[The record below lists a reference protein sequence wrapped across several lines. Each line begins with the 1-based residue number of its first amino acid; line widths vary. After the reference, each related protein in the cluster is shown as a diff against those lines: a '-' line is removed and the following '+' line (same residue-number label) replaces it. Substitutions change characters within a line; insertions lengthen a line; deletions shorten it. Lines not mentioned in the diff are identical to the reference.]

1 MVDRSRHSP
10 IFIDYTG
17 KRWRRIR
24 RAALAVGVV
33 TTVLALVLVGTIVLW
48 PSMPPELPLATANNK
63 TIARATTGKPGAF
76 TKVDRLRTA
85 YRRKLAAAMKQYGTP
100 TSRRPEA
107 IPSLNI
113 GTGNRKPRNDA
124 IVAGFYV
131 NWADNSFASLTRN
144 YDKLDWVIGEWGFF
158 PANADTLLIRIK
170 PQVIELLNS
179 RPIETRPALWLRI
192 TNYVVDLLRIKPQF
206 VERLNRRTIETRPS
220 LFLMITNYVVDPGK
234 DSAMGKFDPE
244 VVRRFLA
251 NPTARAN
258 AIRQLRAAVTTYGLA
273 GTTLD
278 LENFS
283 DPALQSQ
290 VLSFAH
296 ELHDAMHS
304 MGKLATQAIA
314 AGDPDSYVQRAGS
327 INDKIFPMIFDE
339 HYAGGEPGPI
349 ASQRFYATQARR
361 FARLVSPSR
370 LILMV
375 GAYGYDWNDAEAIA
389 LHRAENFDFQ
399 ETMRAA
405 RGPEQ
410 PRPRFD
416 PVSMNPYM
424 QWTTPDSTDHVLW
437 YLDAAT
443 AYNEMLVGKALGV
456 AGHAI
461 WHLGGEDP
469 SLWNVIKTD
478 GSLLP
483 PDSLRDMRPSYD
495 AEFEGTGEI
504 LQVTYFPNDGQRN
517 LQIDAASGFI
527 TNETL
532 VKVPIPYVVAR
543 TGGQPR
549 NRHRVALTFDDGP
562 DARWTPQIL
571 DTLRSRGV
579 KATFFVVG
587 QNVDTHQRLL
597 QRMYNEGHE
606 IGNHTYTHPNLALT
620 TEGRSRIE
628 LDGTASLLEAVL
640 NRRVAFF
647 RPPYFGDAE
656 PSTDAELIPVGIA
669 SRHNYWTIGL
679 HVDGEDWKELPSDSI
694 IKLVLERRALPNAI
708 NTLAQDSARN
718 VVLLHD
724 AGGDRHNTV
733 AALGPLIDSLR
744 AHGDTLVLVSE
755 LAGITRDDAMP
766 PLPPASEATRLLR
779 RAGFLLLGSVE
790 TTLFWVFSVAVVLGI
805 ARLLLIGLLAI
816 VQRLRQHQ
824 KRGVPVRYT
833 PGVSVIVPAYNEE
846 KVIVQ
851 TISSLL
857 TQSYAGPLE
866 IVVVDDGS
874 TDGTALICEEAY
886 GAHQQVTV
894 FRKEN
899 GGKASALNFGIARAR
914 HEIVIGLDADTV
926 FDDDTVAELV
936 QPLENPKV
944 AAVAGNAK
952 VGNRINLVT
961 RWQALEYVTSQNLD
975 RRAFSL
981 LDCITVVPGAVG
993 AWRRAVVLEVGGFK
1007 EDTLAEDQDL
1017 TLAMRRAGYSVAYAD
1032 GAVAYTEA
1040 PDTLRG
1046 LAKQRFRWAF
1056 GTLQCTWKHRNAFF
1070 RARYGSLGWVALP
1083 NVFLFQLLLPAISPI
1098 ADLMFLYSIFSVYL
1112 NSGSHRIDDRLTY
1125 ALVDLEKVFAYYAIF
1140 LLVDW
1145 LAAVLAFL
1153 MEPEEDKQL
1162 TWLIFLQRF
1171 AYRQVMYWVVVQSFA
1186 AALSGRLVGWGKL
1199 DRKATVEL
1207 PSAHEKRGFLQWLAG
1222 VRRRPSHN
1230 DAT

>member
-1 MVDRSRHSP
+1 MVDRRRISP
-10 IFIDYTG
+10 IFIDHSG

-33 TTVLALVLVGTIVLW
+33 TTALGLVLIGTIVLS
-48 PSMPPELPLATANNK
+48 PSMPPELPLATANNL
-63 TIARATTGKPGAF
+63 TIAGATTGKPGAF

-85 YRRKLAAAMKQYGTP
+85 YRRKLAASMRQYGTP
-100 TSRRPEA
+100 ASRRPEA
-107 IPSLNI
+107 IPPLNI
-113 GTGNRKPRNDA
+113 GTGNRTPRTDA

-131 NWADNSFASLTRN
+131 NWADNSLASLTRN
-144 YDKLDWVIGEWGFF
+144 FDKLDWVIGEWGFF
-158 PANADTLLIRIK
+158 PRDGDSL
-170 PQVIELLNS
+170 
-179 RPIETRPALWLRI
+179 
-192 TNYVVDLLRIKPQF
+192 LLRIKPE
-206 VERLNRRTIETRPS
+206 VIELMNNRPIETRPS
-220 LFLMITNYVVDPGK
+220 LFLMITNFVVEPGR
-234 DSAMGKFDPE
+234 DSTTGKFDPE
-244 VVRRFLA
+244 VVRRFLS
-251 NPTARAN
+251 NPAAREN
-258 AIRQLRAAVTTYGLA
+258 AIRQLRTAVTTYGLA

-278 LENFS
+278 LENF
-283 DPALQSQ
+283 DPALQAQ
-290 VLSFAH
+290 VLSFALQ
-296 ELHDAMHS
+296 LHDAMHS
-304 MGKLATQAIA
+304 IGKLATQAIA
-314 AGDPDSYVQRAGS
+314 TGDPDAYVRRAGAL
-327 INDKIFPMIFDE
+327 NDKIFPMLFDE
-339 HYAGGEPGPI
+339 HYAAGEPGPI
-349 ASQRFYATQARR
+349 ASQRFYVDQAQR
-361 FARLVSPSR
+361 FARLVSPSK

-375 GAYGYDWNDAEAIA
+375 GAYGYDWNDAEAVA
-389 LHRAENFDFQ
+389 QHRAENFEFQ
-399 ETMRAA
+399 ETMRTA
-405 RGPEQ
+405 RGPAQ

-437 YLDAAT
+437 YLDAVT
-443 AYNEMLVGKALGV
+443 AYNQMLVGRALGV

-483 PDSLRDMRPSYD
+483 ADSLRVMRPSYD
-495 AEFEGTGEI
+495 AEFDGTGEI
-504 LQVTYFPNDGQRN
+504 LQVTYFPSNGRRN
-517 LQIDAASGFI
+517 IAVDPASGAI
-527 TNETL
+527 TSETL

-562 DARWTPQIL
+562 DATWTPQIL
-571 DTLRSRGV
+571 DTLRARGV

-587 QNVDTHQRLL
+587 QNVDSHQRLL
-597 QRMYNEGHE
+597 QRIYDEGHE

-620 TEGRSRIE
+620 TERRSRLEI
-628 LDGTASLLEAVL
+628 DGTASLIEAVL

-669 SRHNYWTIGL
+669 SRRNYWTIGL
-679 HVDGEDWKELPSDSI
+679 HVDAEDWKELPPDSI
-694 IKLVLERRALPNAI
+694 VQLVLTRRMLPNAL
-708 NTLAQDSARN
+708 NALAQDSARN

-724 AGGDRHNTV
+724 AGGDRRNTV

-744 AHGDTLVLVSE
+744 ARGDTIVLVSE

-790 TTLFWVFSVAVVLGI
+790 TGLFWVFSVAVVLGI
-805 ARLLLIGLLAI
+805 ARLVLIGLLAI

-824 KRGVPVRYT
+824 ERGMPVSHT
-833 PGVSVIVPAYNEE
+833 PGVSVIVPAFNEE

-851 TISSLL
+851 TITSLL
-857 TQSYAGPLE
+857 NQRYAGPLE

-874 TDGTALICEEAY
+874 SDDTALICEEAY
-886 GAHQQVTV
+886 ARHSQVTV

-936 QPLENPKV
+936 QPLENPAV

-993 AWRRAVVLEVGGFK
+993 AWRRSAVLEVGGFQ

-1046 LAKQRFRWAF
+1046 LARQRFRWSF
-1056 GTLQCTWKHRNAFF
+1056 GTLQCTWKHRSAFF
-1070 RARYGSLGWVALP
+1070 RSRYGSLGWIALP

-1098 ADLMFLYSIFSVYL
+1098 ADLMFVYSILSVYI
-1112 NSGSHRIDDRLTY
+1112 NAGSHKVDDRLTY
-1125 ALVDLEKVFAYYAIF
+1125 ALVDLEKVFAYYAVF

-1207 PSAHEKRGFLQWLAG
+1207 PAAQEHRGFLHWLAG
-1222 VRRRPSHN
+1222 VRRRAAHT

>member
-10 IFIDYTG
+10 VFIDYTG

-24 RAALAVGVV
+24 RIALAVGVV
-33 TTVLALVLVGTIVLW
+33 TTVLALVLVGTLMLSPPI
-48 PSMPPELPLATANNK
+48 PPELPLATANNQP
-63 TIARATTGKPGAF
+63 IARATTGKPGAF

-85 YRRKLAAAMKQYGTP
+85 YRRKLAASMKKYGNP
-100 TSRRPEA
+100 ASRSPEI
-107 IPSLNI
+107 IPAGNI
-113 GTGNRKPRNDA
+113 GTGARAPRADA
-124 IVAGFYV
+124 IVAGFFV

-144 YDKLDWVIGEWGFF
+144 FDKLDWVIGEWGFF
-158 PANADTLLIRIK
+158 PRDADTLQLRIK
-170 PQVIELLNS
+170 PQVVELFKS
-179 RPIETRPALWLRI
+179 RP
-192 TNYVVDLLRIKPQF
+192 
-206 VERLNRRTIETRPS
+206 IETRPS
-220 LFLMITNYVVDPGK
+220 LFLMITNYTVDPGK
-234 DSAMGKFDPE
+234 DSATGKFDPE

-251 NPTARAN
+251 NPVARAN
-258 AIRQLRAAVTTYGLA
+258 AIRQLRDAVTTYGLA

-278 LENFS
+278 LENF

-290 VLSFAH
+290 VLSFAR
-296 ELHDAMHS
+296 ELHDAMHA

-314 AGDPDSYVQRAGS
+314 VGDPDAYIQHAGA
-327 INDKIFPMIFDE
+327 INDKLFPMIFDE
-339 HYAGGEPGPI
+339 HWAMGDPGPI
-349 ASQRFYATQARR
+349 ASQKFFVEQAKR
-361 FARLVSPSR
+361 FARLVPPSK

-375 GAYGYDWNDAEAIA
+375 GAQGYDWNDAEAVSR
-389 LHRAENFDFQ
+389 HQAEGFDFQ
-399 ETMRAA
+399 EVMRAA
-405 RGPEQ
+405 RGPTQ

-424 QWTTPDSTDHVLW
+424 QWTSADSTDHVLW
-437 YLDAAT
+437 YLDAVT
-443 AYNEMLVGKALGV
+443 AYNQMRVGHALGV

-469 SLWNVIKTD
+469 SLWNVVTTE
-478 GSLLP
+478 GALLSA
-483 PDSLRDMRPSYD
+483 DSLKAMRPSYD
-495 AEFEGTGEI
+495 AEFDGTGEI
-504 LQVTYFPNDGQRN
+504 LQVSLFPSDGSRN
-517 LQIDAASGFI
+517 IQVDPKSGYI
-527 TNETL
+527 TSETL
-532 VKVPIPYVVAR
+532 VKVPVPYVIAR

-562 DARWTPQIL
+562 DPRWTPQIL

-597 QRMYNEGHE
+597 QRIYDEGHE

-620 TEGRSRIE
+620 TVRRSRIE
-628 LDGTASLLEAVL
+628 LDATASLVEAVI
-640 NRRVAFF
+640 NRRIAFF

-656 PSTDAELIPVGIA
+656 PSTDAELISVGIA
-669 SRHNYWTIGL
+669 SRRNYWTIGL
-679 HVDGEDWKELPSDSI
+679 HVDAEDWKELPKDSI
-694 IKLVLERRALPNAI
+694 IKLVLERRAMPNDI
-708 NTLAQDSARN
+708 NALAQDSARN

-724 AGGDRHNTV
+724 SGGDRHNTV

-744 AHGDTLVLVSE
+744 TRGDTIVLVSE

-766 PLPPASEATRLLR
+766 PLPPISEATRQIR
-779 RAGFLLLGSVE
+779 RAGFLLLGVSE
-790 TTLFWVFSVAVVLGI
+790 TSLFWIFSVAVVLGI
-805 ARLLLIGLLAI
+805 ARLLIIGFLAI

-824 KRGVPVRYT
+824 DRGAPVTYT

-851 TISSLL
+851 TITSLL
-857 TQSYAGPLE
+857 HQKYDGALE

-874 TDGTALICEEAY
+874 ADDTAVICEEAY
-886 GAHQQVTV
+886 GSHPQVTV
-894 FRKEN
+894 CRKDN
-899 GGKASALNFGIARAR
+899 GGKASALNYGIARAR

-936 QPLENPKV
+936 QPLKDPKV

-993 AWRRAVVLEVGGFK
+993 AWRRAVVLEVSGFQ

-1046 LAKQRFRWAF
+1046 LAKQRFRWSF
-1056 GTLQCTWKHRNAFF
+1056 GTLQCTWKHRDAFF
-1070 RARYGSLGWVALP
+1070 RRKYGSLGWIALP

-1098 ADLMFLYSIFSVYL
+1098 ADFMFLYSIVSVYI
-1112 NSGSHRIDDRLTY
+1112 NSGSHMVDDRLTY
-1125 ALVDLEKVFAYYAIF
+1125 ALGDLEKVFAYYAVF

-1171 AYRQVMYWVVVQSFA
+1171 AYRQVMYWVVVRSFA

-1199 DRKATVEL
+1199 DRKATVEI
-1207 PSAHEKRGFLQWLAG
+1207 PEHAGSQTFLEWLAG
-1222 VRRRPSHN
+1222 VRRRVSHS
-1230 DAT
+1230 DL

>member
-1 MVDRSRHSP
+1 MSDRRHTP

-17 KRWRRIR
+17 RRWRRIR
-24 RAALAVGVV
+24 LAALALGVV
-33 TTVLALVLVGTIVLW
+33 TTVLALVLLGTLIFS
-48 PSMPPELPLATANNK
+48 PPMPPELPLQRANNLP
-63 TIARATTGKPGAF
+63 IARATTGKPGAF
-76 TKVDRLRTA
+76 TKVDRLRTL
-85 YRRKLAAAMKQYGTP
+85 YRRKLAAAMKKYGNP
-100 TSRRPEA
+100 PSRNPA
-107 IPSLNI
+107 VIPALNI
-113 GTGNRKPRNDA
+113 GIGGRPPRSEA

-131 NWADNSFASLTRN
+131 NWADNSFASLTNN
-144 YDKLDWVIGEWGFF
+144 YEKLDWVIGEWGFF
-158 PANADTLLIRIK
+158 SSNADTLLLRIK

-179 RPIETRPALWLRI
+179 
-192 TNYVVDLLRIKPQF
+192 KP
-206 VERLNRRTIETRPS
+206 IETRPS
-220 LFLMITNYVVDPGK
+220 LFLMLTNFVVQPGR
-234 DSAMGKFDPE
+234 DSTTGRFDPV
-244 VVRRFLA
+244 VVRRFLR
-251 NPTARAN
+251 NPDARAN
-258 AIRQLRAAVTTYGLA
+258 AIRQLRAAVVTYGLA

-278 LENFS
+278 LENF

-290 VLSFAH
+290 VLNFAH
-296 ELHDAMHS
+296 ELHDAMHDI
-304 MGKLATQAIA
+304 GKLATQAVA
-314 AGDPDSYVQRAGS
+314 AGDPDSYVQRAGAV
-327 INDKIFPMIFDE
+327 NDKIFPMLFDE
-339 HYAGGEPGPI
+339 HYSTGEPGPI
-349 ASQRFYATQARR
+349 ASQQFYISQAKR
-361 FARLVSPSR
+361 FAQLVDPSK
-370 LILMV
+370 LILMI
-375 GAYGYDWNDAEAIA
+375 GAYGYDWNDAEAVA

-399 ETMRAA
+399 ETMRTA
-405 RGPEQ
+405 RGPLQ

-424 QWTTPDSTDHVLW
+424 QWTSPDSTDHVLW
-437 YLDAAT
+437 YLDATT
-443 AYNEMLVGKALGV
+443 AYNEMRVGHALGV

-461 WHLGGEDP
+461 WHLGSEDP
-469 SLWNVIKTD
+469 SLWNAIRTD

-483 PDSLRDMRPSYD
+483 ADSIRVMRPSYD
-495 AEFEGTGEI
+495 PEFDGTGEI
-504 LQVTYFPNDGQRN
+504 LQVTYFPHNGVRN
-517 LQIDAASGFI
+517 IRVDPRSGFI

-532 VKVPIPYVVAR
+532 VKIPIPYVVAR

-579 KATFFVVG
+579 KASFFVVG

-597 QRMYNEGHE
+597 HRIYDEGHE
-606 IGNHTYTHPNLALT
+606 IGNHTYTHPNLALV
-620 TEGRSRIE
+620 TERRSRYEI
-628 LDGTASLLEAVL
+628 DFTASLLEAVID
-640 NRRVAFF
+640 RRIAFF

-656 PSTDAELIPVGIA
+656 PTTDAELVPVGIA
-669 SRHNYWTIGL
+669 SRRNYWTIGL
-679 HVDGEDWKELPSDSI
+679 HVDGEDWKELPKDSI
-694 IKLVLERRALPNAI
+694 ISLVLKRRQLPNAL
-708 NTLAQDSARN
+708 NALAQDSARN

-724 AGGDRHNTV
+724 SGGDRRNTV

-744 AHGDTLVLVSE
+744 ARGDTLVLVSD

-766 PLPPASEATRLLR
+766 PLPPSGAAARLLR
-779 RAGFLLLGSVE
+779 QAGFLMLGTGE
-790 TTLFWVFSVAVVLGI
+790 TTLFWVFSIAVVLGI
-805 ARLLLIGLLAI
+805 ARLLIFGLLAI
-816 VQRLRQHQ
+816 TQRLRQHQ
-824 KRGVPVRYT
+824 DRTEPVTYT
-833 PGVSVIVPAYNEE
+833 PGVSVIVPAFNEE

-851 TISSLL
+851 TIASLL
-857 TQSYAGPLE
+857 NQRYHGDLE

-874 TDGTALICEEAY
+874 ADDTAQVAEEAH
-886 GAHQQVTV
+886 GSNPKVTI

-936 QPLENPKV
+936 QPLQDPRV

-975 RRAFSL
+975 RRAFAL

-993 AWRRAVVLEVGGFK
+993 AWRRSAVLEVGGFQ

-1017 TLAMRRAGYSVAYAD
+1017 TLAMRRAGYSVGYAD

-1046 LAKQRFRWAF
+1046 LAKQRFRWSF
-1056 GTLQCTWKHRNAFF
+1056 GTLQCTWKHRDAFF
-1070 RARYGSLGWVALP
+1070 RKKYGSLGWIALP

-1098 ADLMFLYSIFSVYL
+1098 ADLMFVWSIVSVWI
-1112 NSGSHRIDDRLTY
+1112 NASDHKVDGRLSY
-1125 ALVDLEKVFAYYAIF
+1125 ALVDLEKVFTYYAIF

-1171 AYRQVMYWVVVQSFA
+1171 AYRQVMYWVVVRSFTA
-1186 AALSGRLVGWGKL
+1186 AFSGRLVGWGKL
-1199 DRKATVEL
+1199 DRKATVEI
-1207 PSAHEKRGFLQWLAG
+1207 PSHDKRTFMQWITG
-1222 VRRRPSHN
+1222 VRRSPSRT
-1230 DAT
+1230 DLR

>member
-1 MVDRSRHSP
+1 MTDRSRHSP
-10 IFIDYTG
+10 IFIDYSG
-17 KRWRRIR
+17 KRWRRIQR
-24 RAALAVGVV
+24 IALAVGVL
-33 TTVLALVLVGTIVLW
+33 TTLLAVVLIGSILVS
-48 PSMPPELPLATANNK
+48 PSMPPELPLATANNR
-63 TIARATTGKPGAF
+63 TIAHATTGKPGRF

-107 IPSLNI
+107 VPALNV
-113 GTGNRKPRNDA
+113 GTGGRAPRSEE

-131 NWADNSFASLTRN
+131 NWADNSFASLQRN
-144 YDKLDWVIGEWGFF
+144 YEKIDWVIGEWGFF
-158 PANADTLLIRIK
+158 PRNADSLLLRIK

-179 RPIETRPALWLRI
+179 
-192 TNYVVDLLRIKPQF
+192 KP
-206 VERLNRRTIETRPS
+206 VETRPS
-220 LFLMITNYVVDPGK
+220 MFLMITNFVVEPGR
-234 DSAMGKFDPE
+234 DSTAGTFDPE

-251 NPTARAN
+251 NPVARAN
-258 AIRQLRAAVTTYGLA
+258 ALRQLRDAVTTYGFA

-278 LENFS
+278 LENF
-283 DPALQSQ
+283 DPALQAQ
-290 VLSFAH
+290 VLDFAKQ
-296 ELHDAMHS
+296 LHDTMHS
-304 MGKLATQAIA
+304 IGKLATQAIA
-314 AGDPDSYVQRAGS
+314 AGDPDAYIQRAGAV
-327 INDKIFPMIFDE
+327 NDKLFPMLFDE
-339 HYAGGEPGPI
+339 HYASGEPGPI
-349 ASQRFYATQARR
+349 ASQGFYVKEARR
-361 FARLVSPSR
+361 FAALVSPSK
-370 LILMV
+370 LIFMV
-375 GAYGYDWNDAEAIA
+375 GAYGYDWNDAEAVA
-389 LHRAENFDFQ
+389 LHRAEPFDFQ
-399 ETMRAA
+399 ETMKTA
-405 RGPEQ
+405 RGPSQ

-416 PVSMNPYM
+416 PVALNPYM

-437 YLDAAT
+437 YLDAVT
-443 AYNEMLVGKALGV
+443 AYNEMLVGRSLGV

-469 SLWNVIKTD
+469 SLWNIIKAD
-478 GSLLP
+478 GTLQP
-483 PDSLRDMRPSYD
+483 PDTLRDMRPSYD
-495 AEFEGTGEI
+495 PEFDGTGEI
-504 LQVTYFPNDGQRN
+504 LQITYFPADGKRN
-517 LQIDAASGFI
+517 LSIDRQSGLI
-527 TNETL
+527 RNETL
-532 VKVPIPYVVAR
+532 VKVPIPYVLAR

-549 NRHRVALTFDDGP
+549 NAKRVALTFDDGP
-562 DARWTPQIL
+562 DSRWTPQIL

-597 QRMYNEGHE
+597 QRIYDEGHE
-606 IGNHTYTHPNLALT
+606 IGNHTYSHPNLSLT
-620 TEGRSRIE
+620 TERRSRIE
-628 LDGTASLLEAVL
+628 IDATSSLIEAVL

-656 PSTDAELIPVGIA
+656 PSTDAELVPVGIA
-669 SRHNYWTIGL
+669 SRRNYWTIGL
-679 HVDGEDWKELPSDSI
+679 HVDAEDWKELPPDSI
-694 IKLVLERRALPNAI
+694 IHLALTRRAVPNAI
-708 NTLAQDSARN
+708 NVLAQDSARN
-718 VVLLHD
+718 VILLHD

-744 AHGDTLVLVSE
+744 ARGDTIVLVSD

-766 PLPPASEATRLLR
+766 PLPPSSEATRLLR

-790 TTLFWVFSVAVVLGI
+790 TALFWTFTVAVVLGF
-805 ARLLLIGLLAI
+805 ARLVVIGLLAI

-824 KRGVPVRYT
+824 TRGTPTSYA
-833 PGVSVIVPAYNEE
+833 PGVSVIIPAYNEE
-846 KVIVQ
+846 KVVIQ

-857 TQSYAGPLE
+857 NQAYSGDLE
-866 IVVVDDGS
+866 LVVVDDGS
-874 TDGTALICEEAY
+874 SDDTAVICEEAY
-886 GAHQQVTV
+886 GSHPKVTI

-936 QPLENPKV
+936 QPLQDPRV

-975 RRAFSL
+975 RRAFAL
-981 LDCITVVPGAVG
+981 LDCVTVVPGAVG
-993 AWRRAVVLEVGGFK
+993 AWRRSVVLDVGGFK

-1046 LAKQRFRWAF
+1046 LAKQRFRWSF
-1056 GTLQCTWKHRNAFF
+1056 GTLQCTWKHRGAFF
-1070 RARYGSLGWVALP
+1070 RPKYGSLGWIALP
-1083 NVFLFQLLLPAISPI
+1083 NVFLFQLLLPAVSPI
-1098 ADLMFLYSIFSVYL
+1098 ADLMFVYSILSVYI
-1112 NSGSHRIDDRLTY
+1112 NAASHRIDDRLTY
-1125 ALVDLEKVFAYYAIF
+1125 ALVDLEKVFAYYAVF
-1140 LLVDW
+1140 LIVDW

-1153 MEPEEDKQL
+1153 MEPDEDKQL

-1199 DRKATVEL
+1199 DRKATVGL
-1207 PSAHEKRGFLQWLAG
+1207 ASAREQRGLLRWLAG
-1222 VRRRPSHN
+1222 LARRSPRT
-1230 DAT
+1230 DAQ